1 MMKKK
6 MIVTLA
12 TVMTALTAA
21 APMSA
26 FAAAPGATGNVDETT
41 TQAEAQSQVSL
52 NKTEAVTPTFT
63 VDVPAT
69 ITLGKDA
76 TTLKYSMNL
85 ENHDNFIPTGK
96 KVSVKITSAGYPG
109 TLNKFAL
116 WDKKG
121 FNEAS
126 YEIIDSLAM
135 ANPTV
140 YQIGDEIASWEG
152 SNWGTQTRIARVK
165 DYNSLEAGT
174 YEGVINY
181 SISLEN
187 K

>member
-1 MMKKK
+1 
-6 MIVTLA
+6 MIR
-12 TVMTALTAA
+12 
-21 APMSA
+21 
-26 FAAAPGATGNVDETT
+26 
-41 TQAEAQSQVSL
+41 
-52 NKTEAVTPTFT
+52 
-63 VDVPAT
+63 
-69 ITLGKDA
+69 
-76 TTLKYSMNL
+76 
-85 ENHDNFIPTGK
+85 NFIPDGK

-116 WDKKG
+116 WNNK
-121 FNEAS
+121 NLSEAN
-126 YEIIDSLAM
+126 YEIIDSPAM

-140 YQIGDEIASWEG
+140 YQIGDEIVSWEG
-152 SNWGTQTRIARVK
+152 SNWGTQTRTARVK

>member
-1 MMKKK
+1 MKKK
-6 MIVTLA
+6 MFVTVA
-12 TVMTALTAA
+12 TAMTLLTTV
-21 APMSA
+21 APMTA
-26 FAAAPGATGNVDETT
+26 FAASPSATGSVDETT
-41 TQAEAQSQVSL
+41 TQTEAQSQVSL
-52 NKTEAVTPTFT
+52 TKEEAVTPTYT

-69 ITLGKDA
+69 IALGKDA
-76 TTLKYSMNL
+76 TELKYSLNL
-85 ENHDNFIPTGK
+85 ENHDNFIPDGK

-116 WDKKG
+116 WNSKALS
-121 FNEAS
+121 EAN
-126 YEIIDSLAM
+126 YEIIDSAAM
-135 ANPTV
+135 ATPTV
-140 YQIGDEIASWEG
+140 YQIGNEIVSWEG